1 MQTQK
6 QAENTQSIGGGKRIK
21 EICSARLQSSYQS
34 FESVMLKVLWA
45 VEGQQYDRSHRQRM
59 VYKGCCSREYD
70 EVSAAFLAWPVF
82 FIHQRVHWC
91 VHVQYGKVADRLVPN
106 CTETNDRVFNI
117 LISYVQDNQ

>member
-34 FESVMLKVLWA
+34 FELVLLKVLWA
-45 VEGQQYDRSHRQRM
+45 VEAQQYDRSHRQRM

-70 EVSAAFLAWPVF
+70 EVSAAFFTWFVM
-82 FIHQRVHWC
+82 FIHLC
-91 VHVQYGKVADRLVPN
+91 VH
-106 CTETNDRVFNI
+106 
-117 LISYVQDNQ
+117 